1 MSSTIIKFGSLQTY
15 LKTISKLFFLA
26 NFSLTIFFLVTFL
39 FNFSDLVYPIHSYV
53 SSFIFLSSL
62 TTLTFLFPLVS
73 YGSLLHLITLFY
85 YLTFVIVPISFLP
98 LHGPLA
104 IKLGAG
110 FGILVSRS
118 SKSDSSALSSIFNPL
133 NFNSFD
139 LILILFLILF
149 FSSSIAQYIRF
160 SKKRKSIDFNKLRTR
175 ISSLSFYHMFLL
187 LLFQLL
193 YNPISYFFILSGNQ
207 YFTDNINNYA
217 SLIALDQPWYLL
229 VGLWIV
235 INYQTLKD
243 KIYYLKENNLNS
255 KNARNYSIQYKQ
267 IVFLASFLV
276 LVACLNF
283 VLSGSKALI
292 LLLLNRLFIPLLI
305 VSALLRVNYTF
316 FIKD

>member
-1 MSSTIIKFGSLQTY
+1 
-15 LKTISKLFFLA
+15 
-26 NFSLTIFFLVTFL
+26 
-39 FNFSDLVYPIHSYV
+39 
-53 SSFIFLSSL
+53 
-62 TTLTFLFPLVS
+62 
-73 YGSLLHLITLFY
+73 SLLHLITLFY

-255 KNARNYSIQYKQ
+255 KNARN
-267 IVFLASFLV
+267 
-276 LVACLNF
+276 
-283 VLSGSKALI
+283 
-292 LLLLNRLFIPLLI
+292 
-305 VSALLRVNYTF
+305 
-316 FIKD
+316 